1 MGRYSFSDLH
11 KFKKG
16 GDYMNTIFFDSEV
29 GEDLRRQYLYQ
40 GQLFVYSAK
49 PSVVALCEFARELI
63 EEAFGSFDPR
73 EAQHHLPSD
82 QYLAIL
88 ARLKPKFVHHQR
100 SKELLRRILEE
111 LGCNLTKTYFDVP
124 RLKSVTH
131 AGQQVSGLTYG
142 IHPHRDTWYSAPF
155 CQLNWWLP
163 VYPIGVNSGLAFHP
177 PYWKQPL
184 RNGSSRFNH
193 YRWNKYARKS
203 AADNTEEYLGN
214 QPRPEEPIDSN
225 AEIRPIV
232 PVGGVILFSG
242 AQLHSA
248 VPNTSG
254 KTRFSIDF
262 RTVHFDDIVAKTGAP
277 NIDSAAT
284 GTSLRDFMRG
294 ADFSRFPDDIVSLY
308 DDEPV
313 VDGELIFRPPAS

>member
-1 MGRYSFSDLH
+1 
-11 KFKKG
+11 
-16 GDYMNTIFFDSEV
+16 MNTIYFDSEV
-29 GEDLRRQYLYQ
+29 NEELRRQYLYQ
-40 GQLFVYSAK
+40 GQLFVYSAT
-49 PSVVALCEFARELI
+49 PSVLALCEFARELVQ
-63 EEAFGSFDPR
+63 EAFGPLDPR

-82 QYLAIL
+82 EYVAIL
-88 ARLKPKFVHHQR
+88 ARLKPKFVHHPR
-100 SKELLRRILEE
+100 AKELLQGILEE
-111 LGCNLTKTYFDVP
+111 LGCNLEKTYFDVP
-124 RLKSVTH
+124 RLKSVTP
-131 AGQQVSGLTYG
+131 AGEQLSGLTYG

-163 VYPIGVNSGLAFHP
+163 VYPIGVNSALAFHS
-177 PYWKQPL
+177 PYWKQPV
-184 RNGSSRFNH
+184 RNGSSQFNH

-203 AADNTEEYLGN
+203 AADNVEEYLQN
-214 QPRPEEPIDSN
+214 QPRPEESIDSN

-262 RTVHFDDIVAKTGAP
+262 RTVHFDDVVAKAGAP

-294 ADFSRFPDDIVSLY
+294 TDFSRLPDDIISRY

-313 VDGELIFRPPAS
+313 ADGELIFQPPALD